1 MPVDILI
8 VADDLTGAADSSVAF
23 AQRGYNTEVLL
34 DQKHAPSAD
43 AAVVALTT
51 ESRDVEADELPDRL
65 DVLKMTT
72 AQPALL
78 FKKIDS
84 MVRGNTCAEI
94 EVAARMLPDRTVI
107 ISPAYPKLG
116 RICIDGTMHWNDGAG
131 AGAGAI
137 YLKRSL
143 EGLNMRPISLAAGTD
158 SGSLREALRGS
169 RSSGRIFLHDAIADA
184 DLRNIAQAGRGI
196 EGPVLWIGS
205 GGLAHALADELP
217 EQTICPPR
225 FESASGIRL
234 LFVGSDHPV
243 TQVQV
248 ERLGGEDLPD
258 VVMIPIKCGETSAD
272 DIRAQVSRLKI
283 QDVDLAFM
291 TGGDTAMMVCTA
303 LGAAS
308 IKIETEYEPGVPAGR
323 MRKGML
329 DGVRVVLKSGGFGTP
344 DLLCRLCRNR
354 CAPGGVNA

>member
-34 DQKHAPSAD
+34 DQKQALSAD

-51 ESRDVEADELPDRL
+51 ESRDVEVYELPDRL
-65 DVLKMTT
+65 DVLRRTT
-72 AQPALL
+72 MPPALL
-78 FKKIDS
+78 LKKIDS
-84 MVRGNTCAEI
+84 MLRGNTCAEI
-94 EVAARMLPDRTVI
+94 ELAVRMLPDHTVI

-116 RICIDGTMHWNDGAG
+116 RICVDGKMHWNDR

-143 EGLNMRPISLAAGTD
+143 ERLDISAISLAAGTD
-158 SGSLREALRGS
+158 SGSLAEVLRGTRS
-169 RSSGRIFLHDAIADA
+169 RDRIFVHDAINDA
-184 DLRNIAQAGRGI
+184 DLRNIAQAGLGI

-205 GGLAHALADELP
+205 GGLAHALAEQFP
-217 EQTICPPR
+217 EQTICPPP
-225 FESASGIRL
+225 FEPSPGIRL

-248 ERLGGEDLPD
+248 ERLRNEHLPD
-258 VVMIPIKCGETSAD
+258 VVVIPIRRGETAANH
-272 DIRAQVSRLKI
+272 IRAQVSRLKI
-283 QDVDLAFM
+283 QDVSLAFM
-291 TGGDTAMMVCTA
+291 TGGDTAMTVCMA
-303 LGAAS
+303 LGATS
-308 IKIETEYEPGVPAGR
+308 IKIESEYEPGVPVGR
-323 MRKGML
+323 MRKGLL
-329 DGVRVVLKSGGFGTP
+329 DGVRAVLKSGGFGAP

-354 CAPGGVNA
+354 CAQGGVTA